1 MNNQEKKQLN
11 KEGKSNSKLQLTTL
25 NIIGIILIAICL
37 PLIII
42 DLIFVFKA
50 AANPDQVPM
59 VFNGALL
66 TIDSDSMT
74 ITRGENG
81 EIINGAFNKGDL
93 IYIKKVDV
101 KDLVEGDIVTYRAPD
116 GVFVT
121 HRIVGFLDDGNLE
134 LAGDVLHS
142 VETIEP
148 SWIQGVYV
156 MRFAELGHIAEFIG
170 SPWGLLV
177 MLGVPALILFI
188 PDFFKKKKEQDK
200 EKMKTLELQAELQK
214 LREEKEALEK
224 AKEAESA
231 SQEN

>member
-1 MNNQEKKQLN
+1 MYVNNELVTIQPIRDIAKITHN
-11 KEGKSNSKLQLTTL
+11 GGKWFHVDAVQATPYLK
-25 NIIGIILIAICL
+25 I
-37 PLIII
+37 
-42 DLIFVFKA
+42 
-50 AANPDQVPM
+50 
-59 VFNGALL
+59 
-66 TIDSDSMT
+66 
-74 ITRGENG
+74 
-81 EIINGAFNKGDL
+81 
-93 IYIKKVDV
+93 DV

-121 HRIVGFLDDGNLE
+121 HRIVGFLDDGKLE

-156 MRFAELGHIAEFIG
+156 MRFAELGHVAEFIG

-177 MLGVPALILFI
+177 MLGVPALVLFI

-200 EKMKTLELQAELQK
+200 EKIKTLELQAELQK